1 MRTTNLKRIFIL
13 IGMLLSLKLHA
24 FGLPIRANLS
34 NPIDLGTL
42 ISSNTISDTKSNA
55 TANGFGNNYGQAS
68 DDIFYACVCRNSPSK
83 IAFYL

>member
-1 MRTTNLKRIFIL
+1 MKKTKLKRIFIL

-24 FGLPIRANLS
+24 FALPLDHNLS

-68 DDIFYACVCRNSPSK
+68 T
-83 IAFYL
+83 